1 MLLLLQ
7 TKDDDD
13 DDDVVLLLLKNHNNN
28 NTLLQQVTTTTTS
41 YYYKMPLSS
50 ILTQKAMAKPV
61 GLTESTFY
69 RQKEVVETKDT
80 FIESI
85 ERLSSE
91 HRSTQQA
98 MAKALRLPFPT
109 FRSKA
114 HRYGI
119 KWRDYFVEDK
129 LLQEEKKRKREEETE
144 GTETKVRSYNKK

>member
-1 MLLLLQ
+1 
-7 TKDDDD
+7 
-13 DDDVVLLLLKNHNNN
+13 
-28 NTLLQQVTTTTTS
+28 
-41 YYYKMPLSS
+41 
-50 ILTQKAMAKPV
+50 MAKPM
-61 GLTESTFY
+61 GFTESTFY
-69 RQKEVVETKDT
+69 RKKKVVETKDTFIKSIERLPSEHRSTQTAMAKALGLNRTTFIRKAKKYGIITTDTETKVVETKDT

-98 MAKALRLPFPT
+98 MAKALRLPFST

-129 LLQEEKKRKREEETE
+129 LLQEEKKRKRVEETE
-144 GTETKVRSYNKK
+144 ETETKVRSYNTK

>member
-1 MLLLLQ
+1 
-7 TKDDDD
+7 
-13 DDDVVLLLLKNHNNN
+13 
-28 NTLLQQVTTTTTS
+28 
-41 YYYKMPLSS
+41 
-50 ILTQKAMAKPV
+50 MAKPV

-80 FIESI
+80 FIKSIERLPSEHRSTQTAMAKALELNRTTFIRKAKKYGIITTDTETKVVETKDTFIESI
-85 ERLSSE
+85 EQLSSE

-98 MAKALRLPFPT
+98 MAKALGLPFPT

-129 LLQEEKKRKREEETE
+129 LLQEEKKRKRVEETE
-144 GTETKVRSYNKK
+144 ETETKVRSYNTK